1 MVNTN
6 LTDTILLQ
14 HLLQSNHSVNVSGEL
29 HMPTRLLLTN
39 HGTKETLL
47 IKEIGTSMNAY

>member
-47 IKEIGTSMNAY
+47 IKEIGTGMNAY